1 MSQEVFH
8 TENGG
13 PANFN
18 TGNIKLSVNGSVVS
32 SRYAVGGNTI
42 GSLVNQIARDR
53 GIRTFS
59 VYTDGRKLLTGDSA
73 KPASSFTEVDIV
85 AKDAR
90 G

>member
-1 MSQEVFH
+1 MSDVFH
-8 TENGG
+8 VENGG
-13 PANFN
+13 PANFA
-18 TGNIKLSVNGSVVS
+18 TGNIKLSVNGSLVA

-42 GSLVNQIARDR
+42 GSLVNQIAKER

-59 VYTDGRKLLTGDSA
+59 VYADGRKLLVGDSA
-73 KPASSFTEVDIV
+73 KLASSFTEVDIV